1 MLLIPVHPMVLAKVP
16 SHSTPISIRSCC
28 QHLSQL
34 PIQRPILPTQ
44 LHLPLQIKSN
54 MYVQSISLF
63 LRQFVPKACRLM
75 GAAPQRIDQM
85 DVETVGKCAGGML
98 ALQVT
103 VLLRHLRLQ
112 LLRPAIV
119 LPLDLSVPWTTI
131 AAVEVVQ
138 AKEGTPILASNAEC
152 SLLATRRFGDQL

>member
-1 MLLIPVHPMVLAKVP
+1 
-16 SHSTPISIRSCC
+16 
-28 QHLSQL
+28 
-34 PIQRPILPTQ
+34 
-44 LHLPLQIKSN
+44 
-54 MYVQSISLF
+54 
-63 LRQFVPKACRLM
+63 
-75 GAAPQRIDQM
+75 M

-103 VLLRHLRLQ
+103 VLLRLLRLQ

-119 LPLDLSVPWTTI
+119 LPLDLSAPWTTI

-152 SLLATRRFGDQL
+152 RLLATRRFGDQL